1 MHLIVWARMAIVLFP
16 KHAPCLFWVCFFPT
30 GLSVLHPAGRPQ
42 QYIAT
47 RVDRQPAEHR
57 QTRMQV
63 LPHIWNLQRPS
74 CSGCHQS
81 EQTRPLFPSANQ
93 RASSSFMPKLIRWR
107 PSDSFV
113 SQIQIEV
120 LHQHV
125 NTVLPMWAR
134 EIQDLSFISVS
145 GGLGTWS
152 STLSLVTSITSTLVV
167 VVVNDDTIVYHIQ
180 SKYLHAWTVETVTQQ
195 WLWI

>member
-1 MHLIVWARMAIVLFP
+1 MLRVSSGCA
-16 KHAPCLFWVCFFPT
+16 FFPT

-47 RVDRQPAEHR
+47 HVDRQPAEHR

-63 LPHIWNLQRPS
+63 LPHICNLQRPS

-107 PSDSFV
+107 PSDSFI

-125 NTVLPMWAR
+125 NIVLPMWAR

-145 GGLGTWS
+145 GM
-152 STLSLVTSITSTLVV
+152 SLVWEHDRQLFHLSHQSHPRWWWWLMMIPSFITYNPNTCMPG
-167 VVVNDDTIVYHIQ
+167 Q
-180 SKYLHAWTVETVTQQ
+180 
-195 WLWI
+195 